1 MKSRRRGEQ
10 AGYTGRPRR
19 RNRAAMSEPSN
30 LHEIHPID
38 PDKRR
43 AVLEAL
49 ARIERDH
56 DVRVLY
62 ACESGSR
69 GWGFSSPDSD
79 YDARFV
85 YAHRSPWYLT
95 VNERTGPG
103 EPQRDVIE
111 LPIETDLDVAG
122 WDLRKA
128 LRLLSKSNPT
138 LLEWLRSPVVY
149 REDPAAS
156 ASLRRLAEAF
166 YSPVA
171 SWHHYLSMA
180 RGNFRGY
187 LRGEQV
193 RTKKYLYVLRPVLA
207 CRWIESEAE
216 SESAPPPMA
225 FEQLLERTL
234 PQGPVRAAV
243 DALLER
249 KRRSAEIEAGP
260 RIAAISDYLEAEL
273 ERMQAQPPRLAPGC
287 GRADELDEFFRATLR
302 QDG

>member
-1 MKSRRRGEQ
+1 M
-10 AGYTGRPRR
+10 A
-19 RNRAAMSEPSN
+19 EPDR
-30 LHEIHPID
+30 LHEIHPIAE
-38 PDKRR
+38 DKRR
-43 AVLEAL
+43 AVLAAL
-49 ARIERDH
+49 AAIEREH

-85 YAHRSPWYLT
+85 YVHRQPWYLT

-111 LPIETDLDVAG
+111 LPIEADLDVAG

-128 LRLLSKSNPT
+128 LRLVSKSNPT

-149 REDPAAS
+149 REDAAMS
-156 ASLRRLAEAF
+156 AGLRRLAETF

-171 SWHHYLSMA
+171 TWHHYLSMA

-207 CRWIESEAE
+207 CRWIECGHG
-216 SESAPPPMA
+216 APPME
-225 FEQLLERTL
+225 FERLLERIV
-234 PQGPVRAAV
+234 PHGPVREAV
-243 DALLER
+243 DALLVR

-273 ERMQAQPPRLAPGC
+273 ERMQAQPPQLAPGH
-287 GRADELDEFFRATLR
+287 GRGEELDEFFRAALR
-302 QDG
+302 QAG